1 MDAGNNFWQFHHF
14 LKAFCIL
21 PPAEGNEIVEWVGL
35 RDSKCTLVLQRCWT
49 SKCPQGAARS
59 LSETGSAQAHRNLK
73 GLSSWWLA
81 IAGAKDWTM
90 AQCSKPGCPSFE
102 STKQRLGL
110 WKSRTGRV
118 RRTGWQFYRKAI
130 GRITTIIGERCPTNV
145 AGTPITITSGSVWVS
160 ARLGGNLKASYRWA
174 PHHGNSRGVAC
185 LCHQLLFCLCTSRP
199 CDFFWI
205 VRPILRT
212 DPQFS
217 WLRPRWLQSHIS
229 SRSPLLIQLSLLT
242 SQLPDYVVFNCISF
256 ILRNPLPSDF
266 RNVVYQCGS
275 LFSQVIHGNSLNLS
289 AQAKSC
295 LP

>member
-59 LSETGSAQAHRNLK
+59 LSGTGPAQAHRNLK
-73 GLSSWWLA
+73 GLSSWWLV

-90 AQCSKPGCPSFE
+90 AQCSKPGCPSSE

-160 ARLGGNLKASYRWA
+160 ARLVGNLKASYRWA

-205 VRPILRT
+205 VRPLLKRQILIFIGLW
-212 DPQFS
+212 DQGGC
-217 WLRPRWLQSHIS
+217 
-229 SRSPLLIQLSLLT
+229 SLT
-242 SQLPDYVVFNCISF
+242 
-256 ILRNPLPSDF
+256 
-266 RNVVYQCGS
+266 
-275 LFSQVIHGNSLNLS
+275 
-289 AQAKSC
+289 
-295 LP
+295 